1 MAGILQFGMFVPF
14 DLDRREGGIVFDNEI
29 DFSSLPG
36 PLVME
41 LTSPEVLEAFPE
53 FRPHPLLQ
61 KRAWIDLDGLK
72 GGNQSGGCVIWKTN
86 NWTRRGIGQD
96 Y

>member
-1 MAGILQFGMFVPF
+1 MQLGMFVPF

-41 LTSPEVLEAFPE
+41 LTSPEVLELFPE
-53 FRPHPLLQ
+53 FRSHPLLQ
-61 KRAWIDLDGLK
+61 KRGWIDLNDLK
-72 GGNQSGGCVIWKTN
+72 GRNQSGGCMAHP
-86 NWTRRGIGQD
+86 
-96 Y
+96 